1 MRILSIETSCDE
13 TALAIVECS
22 GTAKKPVFNVLKT
35 VVNSQIEL
43 HREWGGVVPNIAK
56 REHIQNLPK
65 LLKNLEL
72 RTKDLER
79 IDAVAV
85 TVGPGLEPALWAGIE
100 FAKELAAR
108 LNKPLLG
115 ANHMEGHVFS
125 ILLDAENSITHNAA
139 RRTPDSGNVSRKAL
153 SVKPIA
159 FPAIGLVVS
168 GGHTI
173 LVLMKSYTQ
182 WRNLGETRDDAAGE
196 AFDKVARLLGLPYP
210 GGPEISKLALKGDAK
225 AIAFPRPMLNLPGY
239 EFSFSGI
246 KTSVLYYLRDHSLRD
261 TPHASRDTRSE
272 NVKRIASG
280 VQRATANVAAS
291 FQQAVLDCL
300 IKKTMKAAREFSAQ
314 TVFVCGGVAANK
326 ELRRQLLVEC
336 HKWGIQFTAP
346 ANEYNTDN
354 AAMIAA
360 AAYLAALRK
369 KKYKFIADSTMTL

>member
-35 VVNSQIEL
+35 VVNSQIAL

-56 REHIQNLPK
+56 REHITNLPI
-65 LLKNLEL
+65 LLKEL
-72 RTKDLER
+72 GISKTAKEIDPHTITKGGGKKLPKATPSFGVG
-79 IDAVAV
+79 IDAIAV

-100 FAKELAAR
+100 FAKQLAKD
-108 LNKPLLG
+108 LKKPLLG

-125 ILLDAENSITHNAA
+125 VLLDAKNS
-139 RRTPDSGNVSRKAL
+139 RQQLVDSRQLK
-153 SVKPIA
+153 

-173 LVLMKSYTQ
+173 LVKMDSYTK
-182 WRNLGETRDDAAGE
+182 WTNLGETRDDAAGE
-196 AFDKVARLLGLPYP
+196 AFDKVARLLELPYP
-210 GGPEISKLALKGDAK
+210 GGPEISKLALKGDPK
-225 AIAFPRPMLNLPGY
+225 AIAFPRPMINPSAGSGRGANNY

-246 KTSVLYYLRDHSLRD
+246 KTSVLYYLRD
-261 TPHASRDTRSE
+261 
-272 NVKRIASG
+272 NKK
-280 VQRATANVAAS
+280 ANKADIAAS
-291 FQQAVLDCL
+291 FQQAVMDVLV
-300 IKKTMKAAREFSAQ
+300 KKTMRAAREFGAQ
-314 TVFVCGGVAANK
+314 TVVICGGVAANK
-326 ELRRQLLVEC
+326 ELRRQLAAEC
-336 HKWGIQFTAP
+336 EKWGVAFTAP

-369 KKYKFIADSTMTL
+369 KKYRFIADSTLTL